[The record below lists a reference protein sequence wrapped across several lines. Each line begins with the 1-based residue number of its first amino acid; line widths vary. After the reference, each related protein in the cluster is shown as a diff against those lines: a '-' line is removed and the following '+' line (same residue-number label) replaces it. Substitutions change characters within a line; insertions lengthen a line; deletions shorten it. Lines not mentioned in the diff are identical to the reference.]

1 MKCSWM
7 GLFVILLLSANASAQ
22 NISIKSLVGRW
33 ETTDGAGL
41 DVIDSARIFVTYG
54 KERKAILSYQA
65 DFSKSPCWFDFVV
78 KDTAQKLSTIKSL
91 LLLDNDVL
99 KWQVFED
106 GDRPTNFAADKGDI
120 VVMRRKK

>member
-1 MKCSWM
+1 M

-106 GDRPTNFAADKGDI
+106 GDRPTNFVADKGDI

>member
-1 MKCSWM
+1 M
-7 GLFVILLLSANASAQ
+7 GLFVILLISATTSAQ
-22 NISIKSLVGRW
+22 NTSIKSLVGRW

-41 DVIDSARIFVTYG
+41 EVIDSARIFVTYG

>member
-1 MKCSWM
+1 MKNVWM
-7 GLFVILLLSANASAQ
+7 GFFVLILSATTSAQ
-22 NISIKSLVGRW
+22 NTSIKSLVGRW
-33 ETTDGAGL
+33 ETIDGAGL
-41 DVIDSARIFVTYG
+41 EIIDSSRIFVTYG
-54 KERKAILSYQA
+54 KERRPILSYQA

-106 GDRPTNFAADKGDI
+106 GDRPTNFTADKGDI
-120 VVMRRKK
+120 VILRRKN

>member
-1 MKCSWM
+1 MKNVWM
-7 GLFVILLLSANASAQ
+7 GFFVLILSATTSAQ
-22 NISIKSLVGRW
+22 NTSIKSLVGRW
-33 ETTDGAGL
+33 ETIDGAGL
-41 DVIDSARIFVTYG
+41 EIIDSSRIFVTYG
-54 KERKAILSYQA
+54 EERRPILSYQA

-120 VVMRRKK
+120 VILRRKN